1 MKNWQRFLIEKAA
14 TEAKNR
20 LERSEKNELL
30 NLFNSGIVVD
40 IKKLKI
46 KGIEIGLKIMQNIKK
61 GKGV

>member
-1 MKNWQRFLIEKAA
+1 VKNWQRFLIEKAA

>member
-20 LERSEKNELL
+20 LERSEKNEHL
-30 NLFNSGIVVD
+30 NLFNSGIIVD

-46 KGIEIGLKIMQNIKK
+46 RGIEIGLKIMQNMKK